1 MSRISFAQ
9 VNSISDPLDQSS
21 FELLIGNVPIAGETL
36 DLTIKTQTAS
46 IPGMSTEVFETMLHG
61 HVIKVRGRKVYP
73 RTLSTTMIED
83 SVFGTTNKIRQWSE
97 FIAGSE
103 SGNSQ
108 GFRADY
114 AVDAQLIVYNTKG
127 DPISRTI
134 FENFFPQ
141 EISDTQLD
149 GSSSA
154 VVSVSVTWSYDRIV
168 SPMGHPLL

>member
-9 VNSISDPLDQSS
+9 VNAIADPLDQSA
-21 FELLIGNVPIAGETL
+21 FELLIGNVPIAGATL
-36 DLTIKTQTAS
+36 DLTVKCQTVS

-73 RTLSTTMIED
+73 RTLTTTMIED
-83 SVFGTTNKIRQWSE
+83 SQFATHNKLRQWSE
-97 FIAGSE
+97 FIAGTE

-108 GFRADY
+108 GFRSEY

-154 VVSVSVTWSYDRIV
+154 VVSVSTTWSYDRIL
-168 SPMGHPLL
+168 SPTGHPIL